1 METQDVNL
9 ENNESEESVYDD
21 LPDKLSPI
29 IQENISRFQGAA
41 WFEKI
46 KTLNIAIIGSG
57 GIGSYTSFLIS
68 RVQPEHIY
76 LFDFDNVDHSN
87 LSGQLFCSND
97 VGSSKVVAMSNF
109 IKSYSKYHNISTFGR
124 FYRHTYIENCDI
136 IIGALDN
143 MEVRKNVFENWK
155 ANGKEDSLLI
165 DGRLNAEE
173 FQIFSMLKNNKEAQE
188 NYAKEWLF
196 SSEEADVT
204 TCSYK
209 QTSFMANMI
218 GTMITNIVVNYAYN
232 SHFGMPI
239 RTIPYKMYY
248 SGPSMD
254 FKID

>member
-1 METQDVNL
+1 MEIQDVNF
-9 ENNESEESVYDD
+9 ENNEPEESVYDD

-29 IQENISRFQGAA
+29 VQENTSRFQGAA

-46 KTLNIAIIGSG
+46 KTLNICIIGSG
-57 GIGSYTSFLIS
+57 GIGSYTSFLVS
-68 RVQPEHIY
+68 RLQPAHIH
-76 LFDFDNVDHSN
+76 LFDFDNVDQSN

-97 VGSSKVVAMSNF
+97 VGSSKAVVMSNF
-109 IKSYSKYHNISTFGR
+109 IKNYSRYYNISTFGR
-124 FYRHTYIENCDI
+124 FLRHSYIDDYDVV
-136 IIGALDN
+136 IGALDN
-143 MEVRKNVFENWK
+143 MEVRKNVFENWII
-155 ANGKEDSLLI
+155 NGKEGSLLI

-188 NYAKEWLF
+188 NYADEWLF